1 MLGVFLND
9 SARIE
14 MSNRSC
20 KTQYLLFI
28 LNAKYFSLFL
38 GKTSLNY
45 MHGLRAPNE
54 GLNQT
59 NLKCL
64 GRTWQTKKAAQIW
77 IIRIIRQ
84 HSQHTLVIVPL
95 SFVYINI

>member
-20 KTQYLLFI
+20 KTRYLLYI

-59 NLKCL
+59 NLKFL
-64 GRTWQTKKAAQIW
+64 GRTWQTKAAPTILKKELYQDPRTI
-77 IIRIIRQ
+77 
-84 HSQHTLVIVPL
+84 
-95 SFVYINI
+95 